1 MKVIFISLMLKLF
14 NLLFVL
20 LICHQELEVEWIMQ
34 RKKNHHF
41 YKHYV
46 FLCACLWHL
55 KDAGLFRLSLEITLQ
70 SSYDLGRIY
79 VNLSLCW

>member
-46 FLCACLWHL
+46 FLCA
-55 KDAGLFRLSLEITLQ
+55 GLFRLSLEITLQ